1 MTDNFKKN
9 QASSCK
15 NTFFSVPLQ
24 AISNITNTMK
34 YYSFLLIS
42 FLLLPSIVSCTPI
55 VPPAE
60 DSYQPAAVGSYAY
73 GADCSWITEE
83 EADGVLFYDS
93 VGNPQEGMRLMRDYG
108 MLRTS
113 VLWTSQVFPRTATI
127 SIVQSGTKQHIPFIC
142 CRIGTGS
149 RATRCP

>member
-1 MTDNFKKN
+1 
-9 QASSCK
+9 
-15 NTFFSVPLQ
+15 
-24 AISNITNTMK
+24 MK
-34 YYSFLLIS
+34 YYSFLLLS

-93 VGNPQEGMRLMRDYG
+93 VGNPHEGMRLMRDYG
-108 MLRTS
+108 MNS
-113 VLWTSQVFPRTATI
+113 VR
-127 SIVQSGTKQHIPFIC
+127 
-142 CRIGTGS
+142 
-149 RATRCP
+149 

>member
-1 MTDNFKKN
+1 
-9 QASSCK
+9 
-15 NTFFSVPLQ
+15 
-24 AISNITNTMK
+24 MK

-93 VGNPQEGMRLMRDYG
+93 VGNPKEGMRLMRDYG

-127 SIVQSGTKQHIPFIC
+127 STAPSGIKQHIPFIC
-142 CRIGTGS
+142 CRTGTGS
-149 RATRCP
+149 RATRYP